1 MLELKFGYANNMLA
15 PKRQKHRKQFR
26 GTWRKIAVKGE
37 KLNFGSFGLK
47 TLVSGWIKDRE
58 IEASRVVL
66 ARATKKMGKFWIRI
80 FPDKPFTKKPPEV
93 TMGAGKGDVAYFVAS
108 VTPGKILFELDGLN
122 KEESVKVLESVASK
136 LSVKTKVVSKQQ

>member
-1 MLELKFGYANNMLA
+1 MLA

-26 GTWRKIAVKGE
+26 GTWRRLATSGSN
-37 KLNFGSFGLK
+37 LNFGSFGLK
-47 TLVSGWIKDRE
+47 TLDNGWIKDRE

-66 ARATKKMGKFWIRI
+66 ARATRKTGKFWIRI

-108 VTPGKILFELDGLN
+108 VVPGKMLFEIDGVGEVEA
-122 KEESVKVLESVASK
+122 KKVLKAVSSK
-136 LSVKTKVVSKQQ
+136 LSVRTKIVAE